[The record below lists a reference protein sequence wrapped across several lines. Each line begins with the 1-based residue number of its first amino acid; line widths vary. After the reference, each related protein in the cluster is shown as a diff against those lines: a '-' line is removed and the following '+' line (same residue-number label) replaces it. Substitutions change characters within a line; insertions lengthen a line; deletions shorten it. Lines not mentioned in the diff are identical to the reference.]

1 MNKVSSLTGMVQ
13 TDRGPPVSNYK
24 EEPVDDPVS
33 IWSIDSFLSSLSTAV
48 VLERFPRFPLSS
60 TLFSWFHSNIKRA
73 FLILLEFSVTLSFFW
88 YCPKYETRRVEL
100 YTRRRSACC
109 TLQNTN
115 YKASISTNSP
125 WPRDD
130 GLSRWQTKP
139 PESLTHLAGLKV

>member
-1 MNKVSSLTGMVQ
+1 MVQ

-73 FLILLEFSVTLSFFW
+73 FLILLEFSVTLFFFFGIARSTRPGALSCTLGDGQPAAR
-88 YCPKYETRRVEL
+88 YKIPTTRRQYPPIRLGQE
-100 YTRRRSACC
+100 TMDSADGK
-109 TLQNTN
+109 QNPP
-115 YKASISTNSP
+115 KALLI
-125 WPRDD
+125 WL
-130 GLSRWQTKP
+130 G
-139 PESLTHLAGLKV
+139 